1 VAQSG
6 SHPVEKG
13 EDEAAEYERQTGGPM
28 HARLATA
35 SFGSVEVPRV
45 KQRADKNWKWSKLF
59 QHIRPR
65 LTVDEFD
72 FFCVSYYGADIVKTT

>member
-1 VAQSG
+1 MAKSG

-13 EDEAAEYERQTGGPM
+13 ENEAADYERQTGGPM

-35 SFGSVEVPRV
+35 SFCSVQVPGV

-59 QHIRPR
+59 
-65 LTVDEFD
+65 
-72 FFCVSYYGADIVKTT
+72 